1 MPSLV
6 DLKGSGRGMERG
18 RCNQSNHRVVLRLRL
33 HSLLLLLIKNCDSF
47 GPQKVVDCQQQARK
61 SGRGINW
68 RVSAAVRKVIIIR
81 QAVLTRHTRTRP
93 HWIRPHT
100 VRGIGNEEEGG
111 GGVLEVRGHHGN
123 PSSISGQW
131 LLWLQGVLNAKAS
144 KETRINL

>member
-111 GGVLEVRGHHGN
+111 GEFSRSEGIMVIHL
-123 PSSISGQW
+123 PSLDNGCSGCRACSM
-131 LLWLQGVLNAKAS
+131 LKPAK
-144 KETRINL
+144 KPE

>member
-100 VRGIGNEEEGG
+100 VRG
-111 GGVLEVRGHHGN
+111 HHGN